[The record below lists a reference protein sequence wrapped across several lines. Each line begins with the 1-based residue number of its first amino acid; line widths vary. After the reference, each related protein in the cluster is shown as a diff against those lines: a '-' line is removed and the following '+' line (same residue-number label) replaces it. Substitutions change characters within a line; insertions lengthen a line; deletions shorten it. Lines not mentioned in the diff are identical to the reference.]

1 MYFATTTNIPQKTY
15 SIGYHI
21 GILFLLGGLIS
32 CQEKH
37 KPSKTI
43 AKSANNLDTGI
54 NINGFHFQS
63 ISPLN
68 LRDSTASD
76 TLFKDWD
83 IHMAEWP
90 IFKGKV
96 DLSSMDVEL
105 QISEKMA
112 LVVSDEGTLCELSNW
127 NTQSSNWESIEI
139 TSSGQF
145 EVPITVS
152 KESSW
157 TGEFDTTSFRE
168 AVKRECPEKYYPL
181 IVNVKQANEYP
192 VSSGII
198 QKTVRFNYRVKG
210 DKKWKSRFLIFNI
223 ALGC

>member
-1 MYFATTTNIPQKTY
+1 MCNLAAKNIPQKTNKY
-15 SIGYHI
+15 YR
-21 GILFLLGGLIS
+21 LVAFLVLLGGFLS

-43 AKSANNLDTGI
+43 AKSTNNVDTGI
-54 NINGFHFQS
+54 NINGFNFQS
-63 ISPLN
+63 ILPYN
-68 LRDSTASD
+68 LVDSTVSD

-90 IFKGKV
+90 IFKGMV

-112 LVVSDEGTLCELSNW
+112 LIVSDDGTQCELSNW

-139 TSSGQF
+139 TSSGKF

-152 KESSW
+152 KECSW
-157 TGEFDTTSFRE
+157 TGDFDTTSFRE
-168 AVKRECPEKYYPL
+168 AVKRECPQKYYPL
-181 IVNVKQANEYP
+181 IINVKQANEYP

-198 QKTVRFNYRVKG
+198 QKTVRFNYRLKSN
-210 DKKWKSRFLIFNI
+210 KEWKQRYLIFNI
-223 ALGC
+223 SLGC

>member
-15 SIGYHI
+15 SFGYRI
-21 GILFLLGGLIS
+21 GILILLGGLIS
-32 CQEKH
+32 CQEQH

-54 NINGFHFQS
+54 NINVFNFQS
-63 ISPLN
+63 ILPLN
-68 LRDSTASD
+68 LMDSTESD

-90 IFKGKV
+90 VFKGKV

-112 LVVSDEGTLCELSNW
+112 LVVSDDGTNCELSNW

-145 EVPITVS
+145 EVPITVI

-157 TGEFDTTSFRE
+157 TGDFDTTSFRE

-181 IVNVKQANEYP
+181 IINVKQANEYP

-198 QKTVRFNYRVKG
+198 QKTVRFNFRLKG
-210 DKKWKSRFLIFNI
+210 NKEWKQRYLIINI
-223 ALGC
+223 AMGC